1 MTRAAIVHA
10 ILDALER
17 AGVDYYQINHLPAQE
32 IGRLAEILARW
43 LQAHGI
49 PID

>member
-1 MTRAAIVHA
+1 MTRAALVHA
-10 ILDALER
+10 VLDAFER
-17 AGVDYYQINHLPAQE
+17 AGVDYHRLNNLPAQE